1 MKDRVKKL
9 RKELDLTQQKFADK
23 LGVKRNTVG
32 QWECGINPLTDQI
45 INSICREFDVSETWL
60 RTGEGEMFIAK
71 TRNQQLADFVND
83 VMEDV
88 NDSFR
93 KRFLEALSKL
103 SVDEWKV
110 IEKIADEL
118 AKKES

>member
-1 MKDRVKKL
+1 M
-9 RKELDLTQQKFADK
+9 
-23 LGVKRNTVG
+23 GVKRNTVG
-32 QWECGINPLTDQI
+32 QWECGINSLTDQI
-45 INSICREFDVSETWL
+45 INSICREFGVSETWL

-118 AKKES
+118 AKKALDIND